1 VYQFVSEYEN
11 GFFPSEDD
19 KKNVRSQKK
28 RGMYKCVLFLMS
40 FLSYM
45 VKNIEKFPF
54 LLTNYEYT
62 EISEEEIRK
71 IVNTM
76 KPEELFCELVKIS
89 MKKAYEMGI
98 NIEHKDSKSFFNQEL
113 GSDCLQAKRTD
124 LHYPISEYI
133 TLHLLALLLNELAR
147 RKALKNTS
155 LEAQL
160 EYLKIINRH
169 IKSSM
174 EHHGFY
180 TSEENR

>member
-1 VYQFVSEYEN
+1 M
-11 GFFPSEDD
+11 
-19 KKNVRSQKK
+19 VR
-28 RGMYKCVLFLMS
+28 
-40 FLSYM
+40 
-45 VKNIEKFPF
+45 NIEKFPF
-54 LLTNYEYT
+54 LVTNYDYT
-62 EISEEEIRK
+62 NISEEDITK

-76 KPEELFCELVKIS
+76 NPEELFCELVKIS

-124 LHYPISEYI
+124 LHYPVSEYI
-133 TLHLLALLLNELAR
+133 TLHLMALLLNELSR

-155 LEAQL
+155 LEDQL

-174 EHHGFY
+174 ENHDFY
-180 TSEENR
+180 TSEESR